1 MLWLGNILSGGDP
14 ASKSM
19 GLVAWRHFTDEI
31 EVQAVGQC
39 HSHVKPLRDEEQRY
53 QLSIQVALPDVPG
66 RPRRLCKNPSAP
78 RKSKTRS
85 KVGDTPQNAYLFSLP
100 PKLCAEKTQDPGG
113 GCVCAH
119 GHQGSA
125 QSSPEGP

>member
-1 MLWLGNILSGGDP
+1 MLWLGNILPGGDP

-39 HSHVKPLRDEEQRY
+39 HSHVKPLRDEEQRC

-66 RPRRLCKNPSAP
+66 KPRRLCK
-78 RKSKTRS
+78 K
-85 KVGDTPQNAYLFSLP
+85 
-100 PKLCAEKTQDPGG
+100 PKCPKE
-113 GCVCAH
+113 
-119 GHQGSA
+119 
-125 QSSPEGP
+125 E